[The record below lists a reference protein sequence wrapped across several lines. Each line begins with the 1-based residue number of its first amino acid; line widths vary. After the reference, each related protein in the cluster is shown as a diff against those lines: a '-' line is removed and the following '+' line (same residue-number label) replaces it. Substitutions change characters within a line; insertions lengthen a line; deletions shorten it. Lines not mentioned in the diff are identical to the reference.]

1 MRLTQVL
8 AAAVVLGTAVT
19 ALAGTVF
26 AAADARAAASVPATS
41 PTTQSA
47 PPPAGDI
54 PEKFEPVTTL
64 MDFEKRE
71 VMIPMRD
78 GVKLFTIIVI
88 PKGAAHAPMILD
100 RTPYSAAKFVAR
112 APSPHVALALPTS
125 YGELANAGYI
135 IVSQDVRGKYKSE
148 GAYVMNRPLVGP
160 FNTSSVDH
168 STDAYDT
175 IDWLVK
181 NVPESNGRVGTMG
194 TSYDGFTVLMSLVNP
209 HPALKAAVPF
219 NPMVDTWVGDD
230 WFHNGAFR
238 QTYADYIYAQTADKK
253 SDDEWTPLR
262 YDAYETW
269 LDAGSAGAFGSA
281 LGMDQLPFWKRLID
295 HPAYDDYWQ
304 TQAVDKILARQ
315 PLSVPV
321 LYVHSQW
328 DQEDIYGAPAAYA
341 ATEAR
346 DTRNDMNYLVI
357 GPWRHGGGNADGS
370 SLGAIKFD
378 GDTGRWFRRNV
389 LLPFLD
395 AHLKQ
400 GGTKSDISPV
410 TAYETGTNEWRRYD
424 RWPQSCNSGC
434 PYASR
439 KLYLAAHGSLSFEA
453 PATAAASDAATVP
466 HDAMGYDEYVSD
478 PAKPVT
484 YRLRPIRP
492 TYADDST
499 WRRWL
504 VDDQRFAGD
513 RSDVLVYTT
522 TVLRTPVRI
531 AGQSIAHLVASTS
544 GTDVDWVVKLID
556 VYPDEVP
563 GQVELGGYELPIAM
577 DILRGRYRDDPAHP
591 TAIPA
596 NKVVAYTLKLPHADH
611 VFLPGHRIMVQI
623 QSSWFP
629 LYDRNPQQFVPNI
642 FLAKPSD
649 YVKAR
654 ERVYHAPQQASYID
668 LPVAP

>member
-1 MRLTQVL
+1 MRSTWALVFSVTI
-8 AAAVVLGTAVT
+8 ASGT
-19 ALAGTVF
+19 F
-26 AAADARAAASVPATS
+26 AAEPAHDLPGT
-41 PTTQSA
+41 
-47 PPPAGDI
+47 GDI

-64 MDFEKRE
+64 MDFDKRE

-78 GVKLFTIIVI
+78 GAKLFTIVVI
-88 PKGAAHAPMILD
+88 PKGAVHAPMILD
-100 RTPYSAAKFVAR
+100 RTPYSAAKFVSR
-112 APSPHVALALPTS
+112 LPSPHAALALPLA
-125 YGELANAGYI
+125 YGELAEAGYI
-135 IVSQDVRGKYKSE
+135 IVAQDVRGKYKSE

-160 FNTSSVDH
+160 LNGTGVDH
-168 STDAYDT
+168 ATDAYDT

-181 NVPESNGRVGTMG
+181 NVPESNGKVGAMG

-209 HPALKAAVPF
+209 HPALRAAVPF
-219 NPMVDTWVGDD
+219 NPMVDTWRGDD

-253 SDDEWTPLR
+253 SDDEWTPAR

-269 LDAGSAGAFGSA
+269 LTSGSAGALGTS
-281 LGMDQLPFWKRLID
+281 LGMDRLPFWSRLIA

-304 TQAVDKILARQ
+304 GQAVDKILARQ
-315 PLSVPV
+315 PLSVPI

-341 ATEAR
+341 ATEAQ
-346 DTRNDMNYLVI
+346 DARNDLNYLVI
-357 GPWRHGGGNADGS
+357 GPWRHGGGNGDGS
-370 SLGAIKFD
+370 SLGSIKFD
-378 GDTGRWFRRNV
+378 GDTGRWFRRHV

-395 AHLKQ
+395 AHLKD
-400 GGTKSDISPV
+400 GALPADIAPV
-410 TAYETGTNEWRRYD
+410 TAFETGSNEWRRYE
-424 RWPQSCNSGC
+424 RWPQSCASGC
-434 PYASR
+434 PYTSR
-439 KLYLAAHGSLSFEA
+439 KLYFAANGGLSFEA
-453 PATAAASDAATVP
+453 PAAAAAGV
-466 HDAMGYDEYVSD
+466 DEYVAD

-492 TYADDST
+492 TYAEDSS

-513 RSDVLVYTT
+513 RTDVLVYTT
-522 TVLRTPVRI
+522 PVLRAPIRI
-531 AGQSIAHLVASTS
+531 AGQSIAHLFASTS
-544 GTDVDWVVKLID
+544 GTDADWVVKLID

-563 GQVELGGYELPIAM
+563 GAVELGGYELPIAM
-577 DILRGRYRDDPAHP
+577 DILRGRYRDDPARP
-591 TAIPA
+591 TAVPA
-596 NKVVAYTLKLPHADH
+596 NKVVAYSLNLPHADH

-654 ERVYHAPQQASYID
+654 QRVYHTPQQASYID